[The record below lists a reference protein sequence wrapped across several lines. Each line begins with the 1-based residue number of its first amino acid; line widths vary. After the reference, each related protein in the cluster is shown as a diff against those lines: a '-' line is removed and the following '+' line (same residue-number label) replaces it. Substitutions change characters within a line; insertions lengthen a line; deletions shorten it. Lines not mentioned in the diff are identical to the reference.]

1 MIMHKIEHV
10 VLLMLENRSFDS
22 MLGWLYEKG
31 RPAKNVPE
39 LTPGQRA
46 YEGLQGLRLQ
56 HYEPYENVD
65 ETGTI
70 KVSPIRGAKG
80 LNVPNIAPGETFT
93 QVTTQLFDKN
103 WIEMTTPRE
112 MLLAG
117 KWRTEAEL
125 NATNYMN
132 RPESERAEAER
143 NNLIVVLA
151 ENSKHPVEYFQ

>member
-1 MIMHKIEHV
+1 MIMNKIEHV

-65 ETGTI
+65 ATGTI

-93 QVTTQLFDKN
+93 QVNTQLFGRDFKEN
-103 WIEMTTPRE
+103 ELPKQGENPIMKGYVRDYTN
-112 MLLAG
+112 LL
-117 KWRTEAEL
+117 
-125 NATNYMN
+125 
-132 RPESERAEAER
+132 
-143 NNLIVVLA
+143 
-151 ENSKHPVEYFQ
+151 